1 MTIASGSLR
10 TSIRATI
17 AAVVLLSGPGVAC
30 AAPVVGV
37 EGGDVVITDGGHKS
51 VLTHAHADRDP
62 VLSPDG
68 RLVVF
73 TRGATSDDSSTCKP
87 AAAGKQTLMSVDVK
101 GGQPRVLA
109 VAKSGAKPE
118 QQLCNFSD
126 KQFSSDGKHLY
137 FSTPGWATSGALWVV
152 DLPAGKA
159 RYLLPSNGF
168 TVLANC
174 SADEYRDKLAVSQH
188 RYFAFGGSFDWYW
201 LYDSRSLKEQ
211 GPIGETL
218 DMAKDTCADADGK
231 VTQP

>member
-1 MTIASGSLR
+1 MTDRSGSFR
-10 TSIRATI
+10 NAKMVVIAT
-17 AAVVLLSGPGVAC
+17 AGLVCLNADAL
-30 AAPVVGV
+30 AAPVVGI
-37 EGGDVVITDGGHKS
+37 EHGDVVITEGGHKS

-73 TRGATSDDSSTCKP
+73 TRGALSDDSSSCQP
-87 AAAGKQTLMSVDVK
+87 AAAGKQALMSVDVK

-118 QQLCNFSD
+118 QQFCNFNE

-137 FSTPGWATSGALWVV
+137 VSTPGWATSGALWVV

-159 RYLLPSNGF
+159 RFLLPSNGF
-168 TVLANC
+168 TVFARC

-201 LYDSRSLKEQ
+201 LYDGRTLKEL

-218 DMAKDTCADADGK
+218 DMARDTCGGGDGLA
-231 VTQP
+231 TQP